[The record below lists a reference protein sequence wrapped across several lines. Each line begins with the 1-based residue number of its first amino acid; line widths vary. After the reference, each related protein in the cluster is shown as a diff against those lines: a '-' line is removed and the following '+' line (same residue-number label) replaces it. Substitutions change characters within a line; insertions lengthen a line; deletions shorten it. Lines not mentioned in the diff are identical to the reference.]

1 MTDIARLGLSVDTKP
16 VDSATTSLKNFQ
28 KVSASTESSVKRNL
42 NGLQTGFTKLAVPV
56 KALPAQIQKTAA
68 PMKNFGNQARQ
79 ISLQLSQVAQQGSVT
94 GNYFQALAIQLP
106 DLLLGFGTFGILIGA
121 AAGALGGPLINALSG
136 STKEMKE
143 FDDAIE
149 EVLGSLQSV
158 RLEKTIGTIDTLT
171 DRIKEN
177 EKELSRLSDQ
187 TFAKIGGRATS
198 NARRLELQAANQ
210 EKINELE
217 KDQARN
223 IEALTTL
230 EKRRDEI
237 ASEDEVEQQE
247 KINKLLQ
254 EELRLQTDIA
264 NVEGQFD
271 PSVSA
276 ANAFERRNQIIQDAN
291 EAGQIDQEKYDSLR
305 IKNAQKLSDDLIAI
319 EKRTQAESGALLTA
333 QQEKTLGYTGQ
344 FFGNL
349 AALAKEGG
357 EGQFND
363 YKNLASAQAGISAA
377 LAVASVLGDP
387 TLPTPVKIPLA
398 VSIGALAAVQIAKIQ
413 GQEYTSSRA
422 SGGQAT
428 GRVLVGEN
436 GPEVLNLGSSTGYV
450 SSNAE
455 SKGMMGGGNI
465 TQVFQISAGVQGTV
479 EAEIKRA
486 IPLIRKVA
494 VQSVTQEARKGGSL
508 SRAVGAR

>member
-42 NGLQTGFTKLAVPV
+42 NGLQTGFKKLSVPV

-79 ISLQLSQVAQQGSVT
+79 ISLQLSQAAQQGSVT
-94 GNYFQALAIQLP
+94 GNYFQALAVQLP
-106 DLLLGFGTFGILIGA
+106 DLMLGFGTFGILIGA

-210 EKINELE
+210 EKINELQ

-223 IEALTTL
+223 IEALATL

-237 ASEDEVEQQE
+237 ASEDEVEQQDR
-247 KINKLLQ
+247 KNKLL
-254 EELRLQTDIA
+254 EAELRLQSA
-264 NVEGQFD
+264 LKGVEGELD
-271 PSVSA
+271 PNISVINAAVRRAEIIQA
-276 ANAFERRNQIIQDAN
+276 ANDQDLEN
-291 EAGQIDQEKYDSLR
+291 QEKYDKLKV
-305 IKNAQKLSDDLIAI
+305 KNAQKLSDDLVAI
-319 EKRTQAESGALLTA
+319 EKRSQDQKNQMITA
-333 QQEKTLGYTGQ
+333 GQEAALGYSAQ
-344 FFGNL
+344 LFGNL
-349 AALAKEGG
+349 ASVAKEGG
-357 EGQFND
+357 EKQFQE
-363 YKNLASAQAGISAA
+363 YKNLASAQAAIAA
-377 LAVASVLGDP
+377 SLAA
-387 TLPTPVKIPLA
+387 VKAYAEAPFPLNIA
-398 VSIGALAAVQIAKIQ
+398 LSTSIAALAAVQIAKIQ